1 MATSVFSSFE
11 ATLHLPAINFMTTTS
26 AALAGTLAAPLR
38 SALVLLVMWH
48 AVQILRGEEQE
59 PIWSLIRKMM
69 KGSVIVML
77 VTNAGDY
84 QTYVSDVLFKTL
96 PDELAAAL
104 GFQPASAGRFDAML
118 TGAAQYSENLYKEAG
133 WGWGIIK
140 AAVVAFLVYLV
151 MGLLAAQGYFTF
163 LYAEFALALIVGIGP
178 AFICCALFNATRKYF
193 EGWLSLCINFVILKI
208 LSLAVLSFM
217 LQTFATLY
225 NAKSGGDIAAASL
238 GIITAAFFCMGI
250 LHHLPSLAAS
260 IAGGHS
266 FSGATGPVAAARA
279 SHTNTVGTAE
289 NFKAARAGLRER
301 VGRARKDGVGQFF
314 QPVSR
319 TQGRAG
325 SGPGN
330 NNSSQTESVTVAQQ
344 TKKD

>member
-1 MATSVFSSFE
+1 MATSVFSGFE
-11 ATLHLPAINFMTTTS
+11 ATLHQPAINFMTTTS
-26 AALAGTLAAPLR
+26 ANLAGTLAAPLR
-38 SALVLLVMWH
+38 STLLLMVMWH
-48 AVQILRGEEQE
+48 GIQILRGEEQE
-59 PIWSLIRKMM
+59 PIWSLIRKLM

-77 VTNAGDY
+77 VTNSGDY

-96 PDELAAAL
+96 PDELSGAL
-104 GFQPASAGRFDAML
+104 GFKPATAGRFDAML

-140 AAVVAFLVYLV
+140 AAVVAFLVYFV

-178 AFICCALFNATRKYF
+178 AFICCALFNQTRKYF
-193 EGWLSLCINFVILKI
+193 EGWLGLCINFVILKI

-217 LQTFATLY
+217 LTTFDTLY

-260 IAGGHS
+260 MASGHA
-266 FSGATGPVAAARA
+266 FSGNTGPVSSARA
-279 SHTNTVGTAE
+279 AHTGSVGNIE
-289 NFKAARAGLRER
+289 NFKSARAGIGER
-301 VGRARKDGVGQFF
+301 VGRARKEGIGQFF

-319 TQGRAG
+319 TSGRAG
-325 SGPGN
+325 AGPGN
-330 NNSSQTESVTVAQQ
+330 KPGQSESETVAQQ
-344 TKKD
+344 AKRD